1 MYILERTPHLVRQP
15 TRCVLHALINYSSA
29 ELSCREGVNGAAFVV
44 TYFPK
49 LVETAEERWGG
60 GENRKRE
67 RKNGLVSRSKDAQRP
82 KRKYKLQGW
91 GDFQDSVSS

>member
-1 MYILERTPHLVRQP
+1 M
-15 TRCVLHALINYSSA
+15 
-29 ELSCREGVNGAAFVV
+29 ELLFVV

-49 LVETAEERWGG
+49 LVETAEERGG
-60 GENRKRE
+60 VRNRKRE

>member
-1 MYILERTPHLVRQP
+1 MYILERTPHLARQP
-15 TRCVLHALINYSSA
+15 TRCVLHALVNYSSA

-49 LVETAEERWGG
+49 LVETAEERGVG
-60 GENRKRE
+60 NRKRE
-67 RKNGLVSRSKDAQRP
+67 RKNGLVSRSKDAQRS

>member
-1 MYILERTPHLVRQP
+1 M
-15 TRCVLHALINYSSA
+15 
-29 ELSCREGVNGAAFVV
+29 V

-49 LVETAEERWGG
+49 LVETAEERGRGG
-60 GENRKRE
+60 NRKRE
-67 RKNGLVSRSKDAQRP
+67 RKNGLVSRSKDAQRS